1 MLRQAVAPAHS
12 VRHFVRR
19 DAVVVLIVIDEILKK
34 FGCSDLVENCRKP
47 PGAACSGMAAALKRV
62 VHERCVLCNLDD
74 SVGAGDFGG
83 RRALEEARMC

>member
-1 MLRQAVAPAHS
+1 MVGL
-12 VRHFVRR
+12 FV
-19 DAVVVLIVIDEILKK
+19 DEEIIVVLFVVDEILKK

-62 VHERCVLCNLDD
+62 LHERCVLCVLDD
-74 SVGAGDFGG
+74 RVGAGDFGG